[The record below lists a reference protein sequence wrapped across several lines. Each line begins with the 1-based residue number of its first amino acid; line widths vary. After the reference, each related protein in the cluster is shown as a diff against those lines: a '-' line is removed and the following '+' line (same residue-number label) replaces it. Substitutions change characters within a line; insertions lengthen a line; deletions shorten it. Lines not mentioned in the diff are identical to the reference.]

1 MNLKQLSTLLRSVQ
15 GMDLGKKMTTNELS
29 CFLIVVCGPDS
40 TLGHVA
46 KLAHLDHASVSRV
59 MKSLT
64 KLGRMGYEDGYG
76 FVEVYDDNEDRR
88 VRRVRLTRRGQTF
101 ASRLENLGGSKS

>member
-15 GMDLGKKMTTNELS
+15 GMELSKKMTTNELS
-29 CFLIVVCGPDS
+29 CFLIIVCQPDK
-40 TLGHVA
+40 TLGEVA
-46 KLAHLDHASVSRV
+46 LLAHLDHASVSRV

-64 KLGRMGYEDGYG
+64 TRGRDGKEDGYG

-88 VRRVRLTRRGQTF
+88 VRRTRLTRRGQTF
-101 ASRLENLGGSKS
+101 ANRLENPGGGKS